1 MTAGSATNQGAAET
15 TPSADQN
22 AKEEAAE
29 NTPAAESDEPSGE
42 TVAERRNVK
51 EEKTEGASVEES
63 PATTTG
69 GGSRVPTEGSDLC
82 KAGGG

>member
-1 MTAGSATNQGAAET
+1 MTAGSATNQEAAET

-42 TVAERRNVK
+42 TVAERRECQRRK
-51 EEKTEGASVEES
+51 D
-63 PATTTG
+63 G
-69 GGSRVPTEGSDLC
+69 GGFCGGTSCYHHWRRIKGSHRG
-82 KAGGG
+82 K